1 LRLKSLLPA
10 ALLPFCAGVP
20 AIGVGQALTS
30 VTSECL
36 PAGSL
41 YSELLPRWDFVP
53 LIASP
58 ACGVRHSL
66 VAAVRVSATPRLTRR
81 PADSESSARA
91 VGHDEQS
98 LTAVAGA
105 GFGRSEDSSRNAATQ
120 SLQCR
125 DDGCKLSV
133 RVPRDVF
140 AEETIS
146 PAFVEHPDDLI
157 DEEPVII
164 CSKAAPGHAIG
175 LARVSRSDEIHDSA
189 PWPAVEGSKVRPD
202 SRRSQLSRFHA
213 RNQCCG
219 CIGFPLHVS
228 DATHSGLGNVDAKLK
243 PADSGADGDAVD
255 GMNSHVTVS
264 ASET

>member
-1 LRLKSLLPA
+1 M
-10 ALLPFCAGVP
+10 
-20 AIGVGQALTS
+20 
-30 VTSECL
+30 
-36 PAGSL
+36 AGS
-41 YSELLPRWDFVP
+41 
-53 LIASP
+53 
-58 ACGVRHSL
+58 
-66 VAAVRVSATPRLTRR
+66 
-81 PADSESSARA
+81 
-91 VGHDEQS
+91 
-98 LTAVAGA
+98 

-157 DEEPVII
+157 DEEPVVVG
-164 CSKAAPGHAIG
+164 SKSASGHTIG
-175 LARVSRSDEIHDSA
+175 LAWVSRSDEIHDSA

-228 DATHSGLGNVDAKLK
+228 DATRSGLGDVDAKFE

-255 GMNSHVTVS
+255 GMNSHVTIS